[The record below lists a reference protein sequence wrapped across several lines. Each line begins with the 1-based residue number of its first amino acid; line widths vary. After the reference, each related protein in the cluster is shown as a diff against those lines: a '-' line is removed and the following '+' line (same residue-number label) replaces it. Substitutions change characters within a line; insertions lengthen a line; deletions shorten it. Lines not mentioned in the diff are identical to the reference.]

1 MPHEDTEVLIAGG
14 AVVGL
19 SAALFLARAGVRVT
33 LVERKPSTLRHPRA
47 RVINPRTVEV
57 YRSVGLEETIVAA
70 QSLTSD
76 LSTKTVIRARTLDDA
91 ELFSMPMRNEAPGLS
106 EATPCD
112 WCSIDQN
119 RLEEIVADHAVKLG
133 ADVRYSTEL
142 ASFDDD
148 GDGVTATVR
157 DADTGRE
164 RRIRARYLIA
174 ADGSRSSV
182 RRRLGIGVTGPG
194 VLQNIVSL
202 VFKADLSGPLR
213 GRDLGLGY
221 FDQPEPGTRMMPL
234 DGSRWVFVTPY
245 DPAEQSADDFDDD
258 WCVGVIR
265 AAVGVPDLRVDNIE
279 VQIER
284 TGAKVLGYEVAAQLA
299 ERYRQGRV
307 FLVGDAAHA
316 MPPTGALGAA
326 TGVQDAHNLAWKL
339 AAVLA
344 GDAGPA
350 LLDTYEQERR
360 AVAGHTIDYAMKTM
374 RDRTSTADG
383 DEKPVSYA
391 AIILGYRY
399 DSAAVLPEETGGPPA
414 LEPELLGAPG
424 TRAPHYAL
432 VRDGEP
438 LSTLDLFGAGT
449 VLLTGPEGGGW
460 HPAAAR
466 AGLDVRM
473 IGGPEL
479 ADPEGRW
486 PQAYGVSASGAVLVR
501 PDGFVAWRAPALP
514 TEAKP
519 DAGPDAGRDAKPHGR
534 DARHDA
540 EPDVEATLRSVV
552 ARILDRG

>member
-1 MPHEDTEVLIAGG
+1 MPHEDTQVLIAGG

-19 SAALFLARAGVRVT
+19 SAALFLARYGVRVT

-57 YRSVGLEETIVAA
+57 YRSVGLEETIIAA

-76 LSTKTVIRARTLDDA
+76 LSTKTVIRSRTLNDA
-91 ELFSMPMRNEAPGLS
+91 ELFSTPMRNEAPGLS

-119 RLEEIVADHAVKLG
+119 RLEEVVAEHAVKFG

-142 ASFDDD
+142 VAFDDD
-148 GDGVTATVR
+148 GEGVTATVR

-164 RRIRARYLIA
+164 RQIRARYLIA
-174 ADGSRSSV
+174 ADGSRSSI
-182 RRRLGIGVTGPG
+182 RRTLGIGVAGPG
-194 VLQNIVSL
+194 VLQNIVSM
-202 VFKADLSGPLR
+202 VFKADLTGPLR

-221 FDQPEPGTRMMPL
+221 FDEPAPGTRMMPL

-245 DPAEQSADDFDDD
+245 DPAAHSADDFDDD
-258 WCVGVIR
+258 WCVEVIR
-265 AAVGVPDLRVDNIE
+265 AAIGVPDLRVDNIE

-299 ERYRQGRV
+299 DRYRQGRV
-307 FLVGDAAHA
+307 LLVGDAAHA

-339 AAVLA
+339 AAVLD
-344 GDAGPA
+344 GNAGPA

-360 AVAGHTIDYAMKTM
+360 AVAGHTIDFAMKTM

-383 DEKPVSYA
+383 EEKPVSYA

-399 DSAAVLPEETGGPPA
+399 DSAAVLGEDTGGPVA
-414 LEPELLGAPG
+414 LEPELIGAPG
-424 TRAPHYAL
+424 TRAPHYVL
-432 VRDGEP
+432 ERDGAT
-438 LSTLDLFGAGT
+438 LSTLDLFGTGP
-449 VLLTGPEGGGW
+449 VLLTGPGGGAW
-460 HPAAAR
+460 QSAAAGI
-466 AGLDVRM
+466 GLEAHTV
-473 IGGPEL
+473 GGAEL

-486 PQAYGVSASGAVLVR
+486 AQVYGVGASGAVLVR
-501 PDGFVAWRAPALP
+501 PDGFVAWRADAPPADP
-514 TEAKP
+514 ESA
-519 DAGPDAGRDAKPHGR
+519 
-534 DARHDA
+534 
-540 EPDVEATLRSVV
+540 LRQVLG
-552 ARILDRG
+552 RILDLG

>member
-19 SAALFLARAGVRVT
+19 TTALFLARAGVRVT

-47 RVINPRTVEV
+47 RVINPRTVEIF
-57 YRSVGLEETIVAA
+57 RSAGLEETIVAA

-76 LSTKTVIRARTLDDA
+76 LSTKTVIRARTLNDA

-106 EATPCD
+106 AATPCD

-142 ASFDDD
+142 TSFDDD

-164 RRIRARYLIA
+164 RRIRARYLVA

-182 RRRLGIGVTGPG
+182 RQRLGIGVTGPG

-221 FDQPEPGTRMMPL
+221 FDQPEPGTRMMPM

-245 DPAEQSADDFDDD
+245 DPAAGNADDFDDD
-258 WCVGVIR
+258 RCVAVIR

-299 ERYRQGRV
+299 ERYRHGRV

-344 GDAGPA
+344 GDAGPG
-350 LLDTYEQERR
+350 LLDTYERERR

-383 DEKPVSYA
+383 DGKAVSYA

-414 LEPELLGAPG
+414 LEPALLGAPG
-424 TRAPHYAL
+424 TRAPHCPI
-432 VRDGEP
+432 VRDGVP
-438 LSTLDLFGAGT
+438 VSTLDLFGEGT
-449 VLLTGPEGGGW
+449 VLLTGSEGGGW
-460 HPAAAR
+460 HEAAAR
-466 AGLDVRM
+466 AGLDARM
-473 IGGPEL
+473 IGGAEL

-486 PQAYGVSASGAVLVR
+486 PRTYGVSPSGAVLVR
-501 PDGFVAWRAPALP
+501 PDGFVAWRAPVLP
-514 TEAKP
+514 ADPEAVLRAV
-519 DAGPDAGRDAKPHGR
+519 AG
-534 DARHDA
+534 
-540 EPDVEATLRSVV
+540 
-552 ARILDRG
+552 RILDRG